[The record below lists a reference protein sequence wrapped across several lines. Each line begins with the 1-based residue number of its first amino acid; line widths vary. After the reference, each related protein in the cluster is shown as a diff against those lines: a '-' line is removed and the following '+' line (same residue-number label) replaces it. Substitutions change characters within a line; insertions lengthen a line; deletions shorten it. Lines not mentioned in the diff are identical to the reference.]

1 MKAQKP
7 TRLLHPVDEARDL
20 LGGIGRTH
28 FYSLVK
34 SGRLNVVKIGKRTFV
49 SDAELHRIAEG
60 KAA

>member
-1 MKAQKP
+1 MKAQNP
-7 TRLLHPVDEARDL
+7 ARLLHPVDEAREL

-49 SDAELHRIAEG
+49 SDTELRRIAEG